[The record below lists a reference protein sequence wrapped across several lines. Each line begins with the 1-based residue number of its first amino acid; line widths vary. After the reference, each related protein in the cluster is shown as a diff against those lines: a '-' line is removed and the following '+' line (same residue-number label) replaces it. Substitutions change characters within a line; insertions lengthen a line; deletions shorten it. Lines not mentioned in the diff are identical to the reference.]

1 MDSTFYDKFYSQM
14 TKGAFIGMA
23 KATPETFQ
31 LSIHVPES
39 ITHVKRLHV
48 ERGSVTLY
56 EEFVDKISALK
67 TANKLG
73 AILFQLPTRFTV
85 NDFKN
90 IEQFVDRLPPA
101 NGCDCAMEF
110 RHPSWGTEGPWE
122 MFKHYN
128 IAAVT
133 TDSPIQENLQFLSD
147 VIVTANYSFIR
158 FHGRNLK
165 GHYWCNYLYTEQG
178 DLKDHR
184 LKLQSKESEIE
195 YFGLRHQWD
204 TVAAFLATLMT
215 PI

>member
-31 LSIHVPES
+31 FSIHVPET

-48 ERGSVTLY
+48 EKGSVTLY

-73 AILFQLPTRFTV
+73 AIQHPPRFTV

-90 IEQFVDRLPPA
+90 IGQFVDRLPPA
-101 NGCDCAMEF
+101 NGCYCAMEF
-110 RHPSWGTEGPWE
+110 RHPSWGTEGPRE
-122 MFKHYN
+122 MLKHYN
-128 IAAVT
+128 IAAVMA
-133 TDSPIQENLQFLSD
+133 DSPIQENLQFLSD
-147 VIVTANYSFIR
+147 VIVTANHSFIR

-165 GHYWCNYLYTEQG
+165 GHYWCNYLYCEQEHV
-178 DLKDHR
+178 KDHR

-195 YFGLRHQWD
+195 YFGLRHKWGP
-204 TVAAFLATLMT
+204 VAAFLATLMA